1 MPVCVTYSSKFS
13 PKSTSTSYTDSF
25 SSELATASTHLMLEL
40 STLLRLKTTE
50 QRTGLS
56 LLSSQAF
63 STILGVQSVLRKKGK
78 TRS

>member
-1 MPVCVTYSSKFS
+1 MHVCVPYSSKFS
-13 PKSTSTSYTDSF
+13 PKSTSISYTDSF

-50 QRTGLS
+50 RRTGLS

-63 STILGVQSVLRKKGK
+63 STILGVQCVLRKKGK